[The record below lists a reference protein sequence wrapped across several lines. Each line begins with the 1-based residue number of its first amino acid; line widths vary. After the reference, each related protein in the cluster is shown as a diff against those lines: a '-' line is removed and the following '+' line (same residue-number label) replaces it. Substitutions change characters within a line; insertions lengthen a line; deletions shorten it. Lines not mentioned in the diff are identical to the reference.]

1 MVAGCA
7 VSSGALSCGP
17 ASKASIA
24 SAGSHALLIK
34 TFTSST
40 DSPISP
46 RYASASVISRNCVK
60 TSIRS
65 WRDAISAA
73 RSASARNLP
82 EAAGAN
88 LLLTHHPMMFS
99 ARKRMTEMDTEG
111 RLLCRMIRGRMG
123 LIAAHTNWDRAPGG
137 INDTLAAALGLT
149 GVTGEGFLRA
159 GDLPEAL
166 TAGELSALVSE
177 RLKTPVRPMAQW
189 PAERRARRV
198 AVCGGAGSELWEE
211 ALALGAEVFVVGEM
225 KHHHALLAADA
236 GMLALE
242 AGHFATEEPG
252 IFALADA
259 LQKALNAVQCSIP
272 FTRSEAGG
280 YACPGAR

>member
-1 MVAGCA
+1 MLTIQNIYDILDTLAPFETQEPYDNAGLLVGDAGWAVRGIHVALD
-7 VSSGALSCGP
+7 V
-17 ASKASIA
+17 
-24 SAGSHALLIK
+24 
-34 TFTSST
+34 T
-40 DSPISP
+40 D
-46 RYASASVISRNCVK
+46 RVLDEA
-60 TSIRS
+60 
-65 WRDAISAA
+65 
-73 RSASARNLP
+73 